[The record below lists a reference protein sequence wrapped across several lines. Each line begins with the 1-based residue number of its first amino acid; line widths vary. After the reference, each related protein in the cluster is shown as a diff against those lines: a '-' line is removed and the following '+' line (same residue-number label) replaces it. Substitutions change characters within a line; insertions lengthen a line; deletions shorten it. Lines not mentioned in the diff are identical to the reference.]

1 MEELK
6 NLVEFVK
13 NGDDE
18 RAVELAKKVVEKIEP
33 KKIIDK
39 LTNGMRELGDRYE
52 RKEVFLPE
60 LLIASDALMEVMEI
74 VEPYLLIKKEENK
87 KTMIIGTV
95 AGDTHEIGKNLVG
108 VLCKAEGINVIDLG
122 TDVAIRKFIN
132 KAEEVSA
139 DVIGLSTLM
148 TNTMKGQK
156 EVIEQLIKEGKRDK
170 FKVIIGGAPVSQ
182 RWADTIGADAYAKDA
197 FEAAKYLRNL
207 K

>member
-18 RAVELAKKVVEKIEP
+18 QAIDFAKKVIKHTRPET
-33 KKIIDK
+33 IINY
-39 LTNGMRELGDRYE
+39 LTEGMRELGDKFE
-52 RKEVFLPE
+52 RKEIFLPE
-60 LLIASDALMEVMEI
+60 LLIASDALMEVMKI
-74 VEPYLLIKKEENK
+74 VEPCLPTKKGNK

-95 AGDTHEIGKNLVG
+95 RGDIHEIGKNLVG

-122 TDVAIRKFIN
+122 TDVTTRKFID
-132 KAEEVSA
+132 KAEEVNA
-139 DVIGLSTLM
+139 NVIGLSTLM

-170 FKVIIGGAPVSQ
+170 FKIIIGGAPVSKK
-182 RWADTIGADAYAKDA
+182 WADTIGADAYCEDA
-197 FEAAKYLRNL
+197 FKAAKYLRNL

>member
-95 AGDTHEIGKNLVG
+95 AGDTHEIGK
-108 VLCKAEGINVIDLG
+108 K
-122 TDVAIRKFIN
+122 
-132 KAEEVSA
+132 SA